1 MLPLHVLST
10 LNCFPDTAE
19 ADPPDLPVATM
30 ISVCMA
36 VYKGADFVEAQL
48 HSILKQ
54 LGNDDEV
61 VIVDDAS
68 TDNTVDLIS
77 NIVDARIRL
86 LTSAHNR
93 GALRSFEKA
102 LEEARGDYIFFSDQD
117 DLWLP
122 GKVAIMLEEFR
133 KSGAL
138 AIVSDAI
145 VVKHDGTTL
154 HESYFAWRGSGPGV
168 VRNFRKNAFLGCC
181 MAIRRECKAFLLPF
195 PPLTYMHD
203 QWAGLACSIVGQ
215 VRFLPQPL
223 LAYRRHRDTLT
234 QMHRSPWWWILHR
247 RAKLVLSLLLALP
260 RLVAWRIRRPAA

>member
-1 MLPLHVLST
+1 
-10 LNCFPDTAE
+10 
-19 ADPPDLPVATM
+19 
-30 ISVCMA
+30 MA
-36 VYKGADFVEAQL
+36 VYNGADFVEAQL
-48 HSILKQ
+48 HSILMQ
-54 LGNDDEV
+54 LGHDDEV

-68 TDNTVDLIS
+68 TDNTVDLLS

-86 LTSAHNR
+86 IYSAHNR

-102 LEEARGDYIFFSDQD
+102 LEETRGDYIFFSDQD

-168 VRNFRKNAFLGCC
+168 VRNFWKNAFLGCC

-215 VRFLPQPL
+215 VRFLPRSL
-223 LAYRRHRDTLT
+223 LAYRRHRDTMT
-234 QMHRSPWWWILHR
+234 RMKRSSFMLIAKS
-247 RAKLVLSLLLALP
+247 RALLFLSLLLALP
-260 RLVAWRIRRPAA
+260 RLLAWRHRMSAG